1 MPGERP
7 RSARSV
13 RLAEPPRTPRRGA
26 GRPASSSDERGA
38 SRRFVVPEQRRR
50 RNPNKTP
57 GPGTYDVAGLS
68 KFTGGSSP
76 RSPGWGFGTAPR
88 SISCARASR
97 ALPGPGAYDVRGT
110 SRWDGG
116 SEKRWTPNSFSF
128 PGQHNRPSPLKDQR
142 SPGPIYYYPDCEH
155 DSDHTTTPK
164 YSIDRTPHASLSNKA
179 IGPGPA
185 YNLRDGKVGSKVLA
199 IGDVTHKTAQWATC
213 ASRLRTAAEG
223 TDTGPGP
230 GTYDAVDLNK
240 CSKNSE
246 QAPAYTIRP
255 WVPYENLPT
264 RPVPKGQTAP
274 KVVRR
279 DPGIGPKYNV
289 AAGAGGVLP
298 NKANPRAFTFG
309 KDERFWAE
317 D

>member
-1 MPGERP
+1 M
-7 RSARSV
+7 
-13 RLAEPPRTPRRGA
+13 
-26 GRPASSSDERGA
+26 
-38 SRRFVVPEQRRR
+38 PEQRRR

-57 GPGTYDVAGLS
+57 GPGAYNVAGLS
-68 KFTGGSSP
+68 KYTGGSSP

-88 SISCARASR
+88 SVSSARGSK
-97 ALPGPGAYDVRGT
+97 ALPGPGTYDVRGT

-128 PGQHNRPSPLKDQR
+128 PGQPNRPSPFKDQR

-164 YSIDRTPHASLSNKA
+164 YSIDRTSHAGLSNKA

-199 IGDVTHKTAQWATC
+199 IGDVTHKTAAWATC
-213 ASRLRTAAEG
+213 GTRPRSAAEG
-223 TDTGPGP
+223 KDTGPGP
-230 GTYDAVDLNK
+230 ATYDAVDLNK
-240 CSKNSE
+240 CSKHSE
-246 QAPAYTIRP
+246 QAPSYTIRR
-255 WVPYENLPT
+255 WVPCGNLPT
-264 RPVPKGQTAP
+264 RPAPKGEAAP
-274 KVVRR
+274 KVVR

-289 AAGAGGVLP
+289 SAGAGGVLP
-298 NKANPRAFTFG
+298 NKANPPSFTFG